1 MDEVFKVFIQEA
13 REQLAAMEDGLLRM
27 EQREQTGSDDDL
39 LDAIFRAAHTI
50 KGAAGVVE
58 LPAIEHFTHVLESVL
73 DQLRSGAL
81 RVDTRIIDLLLQ
93 CCDHLHA
100 QLGLLESGGS
110 TEDAA
115 HAPAGGQL
123 VHALQSLGNP
133 VPEGESHDTWHISVQ
148 FGPDMLRAGMDPLAF
163 LRYLQQLGEI
173 TRLTTRLDALPEI

>member
-1 MDEVFKVFIQEA
+1 
-13 REQLAAMEDGLLRM
+13 
-27 EQREQTGSDDDL
+27 
-39 LDAIFRAAHTI
+39 
-50 KGAAGVVE
+50 
-58 LPAIEHFTHVLESVL
+58 
-73 DQLRSGAL
+73 SGAL

-133 VPEGESHDTWHISVQ
+133 VPEGESHDTWHISVP
-148 FGPDMLRAGMDPLAF
+148 FGPDMLRAGMDPPPF
-163 LRYLQQLGEI
+163 LQSLRRLGEI
-173 TRLTTRLDALPEI
+173 PRLTTPLMPCRKSNASKHIAATWASTSPCARAPT